1 MVNEEIHNRYR
12 IIRQL
17 GKGGMGAVYEAHDN
31 VFDTTIALKEILIDL
46 SKNSSPAQREMI
58 KLAFEREGKILAKVN
73 HESFPH
79 VRDYFQ
85 DNDRQFLVME
95 LIDGDDLGDLLE
107 KRNQPL
113 AVEEAARWSEQLL
126 DALDYLHTLN
136 PPVIHRDIKP
146 QNLKVTSRGK
156 VKLLDFGIA
165 KGNETQNNATI
176 SNQTFVA
183 ATLHYS
189 PLEQIYRVLDPT
201 FREVISYQFKD
212 KLGSVVDQNA
222 DARSDI
228 YALGATFYHL
238 LTNTLPIDA
247 LKRSLE
253 IWAGKPDPLVNAYA
267 LNPQIPPAVSEVLHK
282 AMDIEHSRR
291 FASAK
296 EMQSALR
303 EAFKSEQAREE
314 EAKRAA
320 FQNEQKKME
329 AERASILQERQRMEV
344 EREKYLSQIEA
355 RNRQTQSEIKPTDMA
370 TLQMN
375 RQDLDDS
382 APKTEIYNQPPMPTP
397 HQPQTNQSQNTQYT
411 QSQNNHPSV
420 ETIAA
425 PANFAINIPENNTAL
440 PHTQTQDAPISQN
453 NFMPQTLADR
463 PQKKSSKALWL
474 IPVFGLLFLLLGGV
488 SLGFWA
494 WQKSRTPV
502 TTATNSNSTLANSS
516 ETKTNTNSAA
526 VVKTETNSVAEN
538 QTVAEQGDTTEETNT
553 SVAPTDTKKTIV
565 ARPQVEQPKK
575 VVTPPTTTTTVK
587 RPNPPPV
594 KTNPPPTTT
603 KRTEGA
609 SSLNSR
615 RGEGAAP
622 RP

>member
-1 MVNEEIHNRYR
+1 MVNELIHNRYR

-46 SKNSSPAQREMI
+46 SKNSTPAQREMI

-73 HESFPH
+73 HEAFPH

-113 AVEEAARWSEQLL
+113 SVEEVSRWSDQLL

-146 QNLKVTSRGK
+146 QNLKLTSRGK

-201 FREVISYQFKD
+201 FREVIAYQFKD
-212 KLGSVVDQNA
+212 HLKTVVDQNA

-267 LNPQIPPAVSEVLHK
+267 LNPQIPPAVSAVLHK

-291 FASAK
+291 YASAK
-296 EMQSALR
+296 EMQTAFR
-303 EAFKSEQAREE
+303 EAFKSEQERDEE
-314 EAKRAA
+314 SKRAA
-320 FQNEQKKME
+320 WQSEQKKLE
-329 AERASILQERQRMEV
+329 SERASILQERQKMEA

-355 RNRQTQSEIKPTDMA
+355 RNRQTQTEIKPTDAA
-370 TLQMN
+370 TVQMSKEDFDN
-375 RQDLDDS
+375 
-382 APKTEIYNQPPMPTP
+382 APKTEVYNKPPIPTP
-397 HQPQTNQSQNTQYT
+397 HQQNNQPT
-411 QSQNNHPSV
+411 NNHPSV

-425 PANFAINIPENNTAL
+425 PANFAAKMPENKPVL
-440 PHTQTQDAPISQN
+440 PQTQTPNAPISQD
-453 NFMPQTLADR
+453 NFMPQTFADR
-463 PQKKSSKALWL
+463 PKKKSSKAIWL
-474 IPVFGLLFLLLGGV
+474 VPVFGLLFLLLSGIGI
-488 SLGFWA
+488 GIWA
-494 WQKSRTPV
+494 WQKSKTPV
-502 TTATNSNSTLANSS
+502 TVNNSNATVANGA

-526 VVKTETNSVAEN
+526 VVKSDTNSVSES
-538 QTVAEQGDTTEETNT
+538 QSVAEQGQTEETKT
-553 SVAPTDTKKTIV
+553 PTASTDAKKTI
-565 ARPQVEQPKK
+565 AERPQVEQPKK
-575 VVTPPTTTTTVK
+575 VVTQTV
-587 RPNPPPV
+587 PPPV
-594 KTNPPPTTT
+594 VATRPTPKPVIRENPPQQQR
-603 KRTEGA
+603 RTEGA
-609 SSLNSR
+609 SSLNQR
-615 RGEGAAP
+615 KGEGAAP

>member
-1 MVNEEIHNRYR
+1 MLMVNEVIHNRYR
-12 IIRQL
+12 ILSQL

-31 VFDTTIALKEILIDL
+31 VFDTTIALKEILLDL
-46 SKNSSPAQREMI
+46 SKNTTPAQREMI

-95 LIDGDDLGDLLE
+95 LVDGDDFGDLLE
-107 KRNQPL
+107 KRGDPFP
-113 AVEEAARWSEQLL
+113 VEDVMRWSDQLL
-126 DALDYLHTLN
+126 DALDYLHALS

-146 QNLKVTSRGK
+146 QNLKLTTRGK

-165 KGNETQNNATI
+165 KGNETQKNTTI
-176 SNQTFVA
+176 TNQTFVA

-201 FREVISYQFKD
+201 FREVIAYQFKD
-212 KLGSVVDQNA
+212 KAGEIMEQNA

-267 LNPQIPPAVSEVLHK
+267 INPHIPPAVSNALHR
-282 AMDIEHSRR
+282 AMDIEHSKR

-296 EMQSALR
+296 EMQMTLR
-303 EAFKSEQAREE
+303 EAFKTEQTREE

-320 FQNEQKKME
+320 FLADQQKME
-329 AERASILQERQRMEV
+329 TERASILQERQKMEA

-355 RNRQTQSEIKPTDMA
+355 RNRQTQDEIKPTDAA
-370 TLQMN
+370 TVQMN
-375 RQDLDDS
+375 QSDLNIPKSDS
-382 APKTEIYNQPPMPTP
+382 SVPKTEIFNQPPASPFPTP
-397 HQPQTNQSQNTQYT
+397 NQAT
-411 QSQNNHPSV
+411 NHPSV

-425 PANFAINIPENNTAL
+425 PAKFAVDLENKTRLPETNTA
-440 PHTQTQDAPISQN
+440 APPMTQN
-453 NFMPQTLADR
+453 NFMPQTLMDK
-463 PQKKSSKALWL
+463 PKKKSNKLLWL
-474 IPVFGLLFLLLGGV
+474 IPVFGLLFLMLGGA
-488 SLGFWA
+488 GFGFYL
-494 WQKSRTPV
+494 WQKNRTA
-502 TTATNSNSTLANSS
+502 TTANTNTTVNINTANVKTVVETNTESSS
-516 ETKTNTNSAA
+516 EP
-526 VVKTETNSVAEN
+526 ETA
-538 QTVAEQGDTTEETNT
+538 AEQGDPTGETNT
-553 SVAPTDTKKTIV
+553 EEKTTEVTKPVVAKPK
-565 ARPQVEQPKK
+565 PEPPKK
-575 VVTPPTTTTTVK
+575 TTTTVAV
-587 RPNPPPV
+587 RPTPKPVV
-594 KTNPPPTTT
+594 KTTTPT
-603 KRTEGA
+603 RREGA
-609 SSLNSR
+609 GSINR
-615 RGEGAAP
+615 KQEGAAP

>member
-1 MVNEEIHNRYR
+1 MLMVNELIHNRYR
-12 IIRQL
+12 IISQL

-46 SKNSSPAQREMI
+46 SKNSTSAQREML

-73 HESFPH
+73 HEAFPH

-107 KRNQPL
+107 KRGQPL
-113 AVEEAARWSEQLL
+113 SVEEISRWSEQLL

-201 FREVISYQFKD
+201 FREVIAYQFKD
-212 KLGSVVDQNA
+212 QLSGVVEQNA

-267 LNPQIPPAVSEVLHK
+267 LNPQIPLAVSNVLHK
-282 AMDIEHSRR
+282 AMDIEHARR

-296 EMQSALR
+296 EMQTALR
-303 EAFKSEQAREE
+303 EALKSENERAEE
-314 EAKRAA
+314 SKRAA
-320 FQNEQKKME
+320 FQDDQKKLE
-329 AERASILQERQRMEV
+329 SERASILQERQRMEV

-355 RNRQTQSEIKPTDMA
+355 RNRQTQTELKPTDAA
-370 TLQMN
+370 TVQMN
-375 RQDLDDS
+375 RQDLNT
-382 APKTEIYNQPPMPTP
+382 APKTEVYNQPPMPTP
-397 HQPQTNQSQNTQYT
+397 HQSPTNQ
-411 QSQNNHPSV
+411 PSV

-425 PANFAINIPENNTAL
+425 PTNFAVNIPQNKNAL
-440 PHTQTQDAPISQN
+440 PKTQTPGSPMSQD
-453 NFMPQTLADR
+453 NFMPQTFADR
-463 PQKKSSKALWL
+463 PKKKGGKMLWL
-474 IPVFGLLFLLLGGV
+474 IPVFGLLFLLLGGAG
-488 SLGFWA
+488 LGFWA
-494 WQKSRTPV
+494 WQKSKT
-502 TTATNSNSTLANSS
+502 TTAA
-516 ETKTNTNSAA
+516 NTNSTVANTTENKTNA
-526 VVKTETNSVAEN
+526 NTATVVTTETNSLAAN
-538 QTVAEQGDTTEETNT
+538 QTVAEQGDQTEETNKT
-553 SVAPTDTKKTIV
+553 VTAPTDSKKTIV
-565 ARPQVEQPKK
+565 ARPPTQQPEQPKK
-575 VVTPPTTTTTVK
+575 VITT
-587 RPNPPPV
+587 
-594 KTNPPPTTT
+594 PPPTITAARPTPKPVVRTT
-603 KRTEGA
+603 PSGRTEGA
-609 SSLNSR
+609 GSLNQR

>member
-1 MVNEEIHNRYR
+1 MLMVNEEIHGRYR

-46 SKNSSPAQREMI
+46 SKNSTPDQREMI

-73 HESFPH
+73 HEAFPH

-85 DNDRQFLVME
+85 DNNRQFLVME
-95 LIDGDDLGDLLE
+95 LVDGDDLGDLLE
-107 KRNQPL
+107 KRASPI
-113 AVEEAARWSEQLL
+113 AIEEIARWAEQLL

-146 QNLKVTSRGK
+146 QNLKVNSRGK
-156 VKLLDFGIA
+156 IKLLDFGIA
-165 KGNETQNNATI
+165 KGNESQNNATI

-212 KLGSVVDQNA
+212 RLSSVIEQNA

-238 LTNTLPIDA
+238 LTNALPIDA

-253 IWAGKPDPLVNAYA
+253 IWAGKPDPLVTAHA

-282 AMDIEHSRR
+282 AMNVEHSKRY
-291 FASAK
+291 ASAK
-296 EMQSALR
+296 EMQTAFR
-303 EAFKSEQAREE
+303 EAFKSEQTRDE

-320 FQNEQKKME
+320 WQDEQKKIE
-329 AERASILQERQRMEV
+329 AERQSLLQERRRMEA

-355 RNRQTQSEIKPTDMA
+355 RNRQTQTEIKPTDMA

-375 RQDLDDS
+375 SQNLDDS
-382 APKTEIYNQPPMPTP
+382 VLKTEVYDQPPVLTP
-397 HQPQTNQSQNTQYT
+397 HQPRNNQ
-411 QSQNNHPSV
+411 PSV
-420 ETIAA
+420 EKIAA
-425 PANFAINIPENNTAL
+425 PANFAGKSFEDKKTL
-440 PHTQTQDAPISQN
+440 PQTQTPTAPISNQS
-453 NFMPQTLADR
+453 FTPQTFADK
-463 PQKKSSKALWL
+463 PQKKNGKILWL
-474 IPVFGLLFLLLGGV
+474 IPVFGLLFLMLGGIG
-488 SLGFWA
+488 LGFWA
-494 WQKSRTPV
+494 WQKSKTPAA
-502 TTATNSNSTLANSS
+502 ATNSNAAVADTTESRTD
-516 ETKTNTNSAA
+516 TNSAT
-526 VVKTETNSVAEN
+526 VVKTETNSSIENQAVAER
-538 QTVAEQGDTTEETNT
+538 GDTSAETNT
-553 SVAPTDTKKTIV
+553 IVAPTDSKKTVV
-565 ARPQVEQPKK
+565 ARPPTEQPKK
-575 VVTPPTTTTTVK
+575 VVNPPTTTAQKHST
-587 RPNPPPV
+587 PPPPV
-594 KTNPPPTTT
+594 VRSTPPPTTIR
-603 KRTEGA
+603 RTEGA
-609 SSLNSR
+609 GSLNQR
-615 RGEGAAP
+615 RTEGAAP

>member
-46 SKNSSPAQREMI
+46 SKNSTPAQREMI

-107 KRNQPL
+107 KRAQPL
-113 AVEEAARWSEQLL
+113 QVEEAARWSEQLL

-165 KGNETQNNATI
+165 KGNESQNNATI

-267 LNPQIPPAVSEVLHK
+267 LNPQIPRAVSEVLHK

-291 FASAK
+291 YASAK
-296 EMQSALR
+296 EMQTALR
-303 EAFKSEQAREE
+303 EAFKTEQTREE

-320 FQNEQKKME
+320 LQDEQKKME
-329 AERASILQERQRMEV
+329 AERASILQERQRMEA

-375 RQDLDDS
+375 KQDLDS

-397 HQPQTNQSQNTQYT
+397 HQQHNQQT
-411 QSQNNHPSV
+411 NHPSV

-425 PANFAINIPENNTAL
+425 PANFAVNIPENKTVL
-440 PHTQTQDAPISQN
+440 PHTQTPNTPISQN
-453 NFMPQTLADR
+453 HFMPQTFVDK
-463 PQKKSSKALWL
+463 PKKKSNKALWL

-488 SLGFWA
+488 GLGFWA
-494 WQKSRTPV
+494 WQKSKTPV
-502 TTATNSNSTLANSS
+502 TTVTNSNATLANGT
-516 ETKTNTNSAA
+516 ENKTNTNSAA
-526 VVKTETNSVAEN
+526 VVKTETNSSNNSSTEN
-538 QTVAEQGDTTEETNT
+538 QTVAEQGDSTEETNT
-553 SVAPTDTKKTIV
+553 TVAPTDSKKTIV
-565 ARPQVEQPKK
+565 ARPPVEQPKK
-575 VVTPPTTTTTVK
+575 VVTPPATTTTTVK
-587 RPNPPPV
+587 RPPPTTTV

-603 KRTEGA
+603 RRTEGA
-609 SSLNSR
+609 SSLNQR
-615 RGEGAAP
+615 KGEGAAP

>member
-1 MVNEEIHNRYR
+1 MLMVNEVIHNRYR
-12 IIRQL
+12 IISQL

-46 SKNSSPAQREMI
+46 SKNSTPAQREMI

-73 HESFPH
+73 HEAFPH

-107 KRNQPL
+107 KRASPL
-113 AVEEAARWSEQLL
+113 QIEEVARWSEQLL

-165 KGNETQNNATI
+165 KGNETQQNATI

-201 FREVISYQFKD
+201 FREVIAYQYKD
-212 KLGSVVDQNA
+212 HLKDVVDQNA

-228 YALGATFYHL
+228 YALSATFYHL

-267 LNPQIPPAVSEVLHK
+267 LNPQIPPAVSNVLHK
-282 AMDIEHSRR
+282 AMDIEHARR

-303 EAFKSEQAREE
+303 EALKSEQERAEE
-314 EAKRAA
+314 SKRAA
-320 FQNEQKKME
+320 FQDDQKKME
-329 AERASILQERQRMEV
+329 AERAAILQERRRMEV

-355 RNRQTQSEIKPTDMA
+355 RNRQTQTEIKPTDAA
-370 TLQMN
+370 TVQMN
-375 RQDLDDS
+375 KQDLNH

-397 HQPQTNQSQNTQYT
+397 HQQPTNQ
-411 QSQNNHPSV
+411 PSV

-425 PANFAINIPENNTAL
+425 PTGFAVNIPENANAL
-440 PHTQTQDAPISQN
+440 PQTQTPAAPISQD
-453 NFMPQTLADR
+453 NFMPQTFADR
-463 PQKKSSKALWL
+463 PKKKSSKMLWL
-474 IPVFGLLFLLLGGV
+474 IPVFGLLFLLLGGAG
-488 SLGFWA
+488 LGFWA
-494 WQKSRTPV
+494 WQKSQTTV
-502 TTATNSNSTLANSS
+502 TGNTNQTVANTTENKTNANTAT
-516 ETKTNTNSAA
+516 
-526 VVKTETNSVAEN
+526 VVKTEPNSAATN
-538 QTVAEQGDTTEETNT
+538 QTVAEQGDQTEETNT
-553 SVAPTDTKKTIV
+553 TTPATTDSKKTIV
-565 ARPQVEQPKK
+565 TRPPQQQQEQPKK
-575 VVTPPTTTTTVK
+575 IVTPPPTTTTATT
-587 RPNPPPV
+587 RPTPKPVVRTTPPR
-594 KTNPPPTTT
+594 
-603 KRTEGA
+603 RTEGA
-609 SSLNSR
+609 GSLNQR
-615 RGEGAAP
+615 KGEGAAP

>member
-1 MVNEEIHNRYR
+1 MLMVNEMIHNRYR

-46 SKNSSPAQREMI
+46 SKNSTPAQREMI

-73 HESFPH
+73 HEAFPH

-107 KRNQPL
+107 KRASPL
-113 AVEEAARWSEQLL
+113 QLEEVARWSEQLL

-201 FREVISYQFKD
+201 FREVIAYQFKD
-212 KLGSVVDQNA
+212 HLKDVVDQNA

-267 LNPQIPPAVSEVLHK
+267 LNPQIPPAVSNVLHK
-282 AMDIEHSRR
+282 AMDVEHSRR
-291 FASAK
+291 FVSAK
-296 EMQSALR
+296 EMQAAFR
-303 EAFKSEQAREE
+303 EAFKTEQERAEE
-314 EAKRAA
+314 SKRAA
-320 FQNEQKKME
+320 WQDEQKKME
-329 AERASILQERQRMEV
+329 SERASILQERQRMEA

-355 RNRQTQSEIKPTDMA
+355 RNRQTQTEIKPTDA
-370 TLQMN
+370 QTIRMN
-375 RQDLDDS
+375 REDLDT
-382 APKTEIYNQPPMPTP
+382 APKTEVYNQPPQIPTP
-397 HQPQTNQSQNTQYT
+397 HQQNNQPT
-411 QSQNNHPSV
+411 NNHPSV

-425 PANFAINIPENNTAL
+425 PANFAVNIPENKSNL
-440 PHTQTQDAPISQN
+440 PQTQTPTAQISQD
-453 NFMPQTLADR
+453 NFMPQTFADR
-463 PQKKSSKALWL
+463 PKKKSNKALWL

-488 SLGFWA
+488 GLGFWA
-494 WQKSRTPV
+494 WQKSKTPV
-502 TTATNSNSTLANSS
+502 AATNSNSTVANTT
-516 ETKTNTNSAA
+516 ETKTNTNSAI
-526 VVKTETNSVAEN
+526 VVKTNTNSSTEN
-538 QTVAEQGDTTEETNT
+538 QTVAEQGQTEETKT
-553 SVAPTDTKKTIV
+553 SPAPNNTKKTIIE
-565 ARPQVEQPKK
+565 RPPVEQPKK
-575 VVTPPTTTTTVK
+575 IVTQPTLPPVVAARPTPKPVVRETPP
-587 RPNPPPV
+587 R
-594 KTNPPPTTT
+594 
-603 KRTEGA
+603 RTEGA
-609 SSLNSR
+609 SSLNQR
-615 RGEGAAP
+615 KGEGAAP

>member
-17 GKGGMGAVYEAHDN
+17 GKGGMGAVYEAYDN

-46 SKNSSPAQREMI
+46 SKNSTPAQREMI

-107 KRNQPL
+107 KRGQPL
-113 AVEEAARWSEQLL
+113 SVEEVARWSEQLL

-165 KGNETQNNATI
+165 KGNESQNNATI

-212 KLGSVVDQNA
+212 QLAPVVDQNA

-228 YALGATFYHL
+228 YALGATVYHL

-253 IWAGKPDPLVNAYA
+253 IWAGKPDPLVSAYA
-267 LNPQIPPAVSEVLHK
+267 LNPQIPPAVSEVLRR
-282 AMDIEHSRR
+282 AMDVEHSRR
-291 FASAK
+291 YASAK
-296 EMQSALR
+296 EMQTALR
-303 EAFKSEQAREE
+303 EALKSEQVREE

-320 FQNEQKKME
+320 FQDEQKKME
-329 AERASILQERQRMEV
+329 AERASILQERRKMEA

-375 RQDLDDS
+375 RQDLDNS
-382 APKTEIYNQPPMPTP
+382 APKTEIYNQPPVPTP
-397 HQPQTNQSQNTQYT
+397 HQQQPTQQT
-411 QSQNNHPSV
+411 NHPSV

-425 PANFAINIPENNTAL
+425 PANFAVNIPENKTAL
-440 PHTQTQDAPISQN
+440 PNTQTPNTPISQN
-453 NFMPQTLADR
+453 DFMPQTFVDK
-463 PQKKSSKALWL
+463 PKKKSGKALWL

-488 SLGFWA
+488 GIGIWA

-502 TTATNSNSTLANSS
+502 TTVSNSNTTIANT
-516 ETKTNTNSAA
+516 ETNMNTNSAA
-526 VVKTETNSVAEN
+526 VVKTETNSAAES
-538 QTVAEQGDTTEETNT
+538 QTVAEQGDAAEETNST
-553 SVAPTDTKKTIV
+553 VSPTDSKKTIV
-565 ARPQVEQPKK
+565 ARPQVEQPKVEQPKK
-575 VVTPPTTTTTVK
+575 VVTPPPTTATTVK
-587 RPNPPPV
+587 RPPPPVV

-603 KRTEGA
+603 RRTEGA
-609 SSLNSR
+609 SSLNPR
-615 RGEGAAP
+615 RGEGASS

>member
-1 MVNEEIHNRYR
+1 MVNEEIHNRYS

-46 SKNSSPAQREMI
+46 SKNTTPAQREMI

-113 AVEEAARWSEQLL
+113 SVEEVARWSEQLL

-165 KGNETQNNATI
+165 KGNESQNNATI

-212 KLGSVVDQNA
+212 HLKDVVDQNA

-253 IWAGKPDPLVNAYA
+253 IWAGKPDPLVNANA
-267 LNPQIPPAVSEVLHK
+267 LNPQIPPAVSEVLHR

-291 FASAK
+291 YASAK

-303 EAFKSEQAREE
+303 EAFKSEQTREE
-314 EAKRAA
+314 EARRVAL
-320 FQNEQKKME
+320 QDEQKKME
-329 AERASILQERQRMEV
+329 AERASILQERQRMEA
-344 EREKYLSQIEA
+344 EREKYISQIEA
-355 RNRQTQSEIKPTDMA
+355 RNRQTQTEIKPTDMA

-375 RQDLDDS
+375 SQDLEDS

-397 HQPQTNQSQNTQYT
+397 HQHQPTQQT
-411 QSQNNHPSV
+411 NHPSV

-425 PANFAINIPENNTAL
+425 PANFAINISENKTAL
-440 PHTQTQDAPISQN
+440 PHTQTPSAPISQN
-453 NFMPQTLADR
+453 DFMPQTFADR
-463 PQKKSSKALWL
+463 PKKKSSKALWL
-474 IPVFGLLFLLLGGV
+474 IPVFGLLFLLMGGV
-488 SLGFWA
+488 GLGFWA
-494 WQKSRTPV
+494 WQKSKTPV
-502 TTATNSNSTLANSS
+502 TTVTNSNATVGDAA

-526 VVKTETNSVAEN
+526 VVTTGTNTSTEN
-538 QTVAEQGDTTEETNT
+538 QTVAEQGETSEETNAT
-553 SVAPTDTKKTIV
+553 VAPTDSKKTV
-565 ARPQVEQPKK
+565 AARPPVEQPKVEQPKK
-575 VVTPPTTTTTVK
+575 IVSPPPTTMTTVK
-587 RPNPPPV
+587 RPNPPPI

-603 KRTEGA
+603 RRTEGA
-609 SSLNSR
+609 SSLNPRS
-615 RGEGAAP
+615 GEGARP